1 MKKGAIGCSLV
12 LLFSLMACFNK
23 EKNYPKLEMTADE
36 IVYALVQMY
45 TVNAAINLNDA
56 GLKDSTSSVYY
67 NQVAKLTGKPVE
79 VIKSDFEKLQ
89 TMQDSLIIL
98 QTRALDTIRTI
109 REKQMT
115 KSGVI
120 NSNIN

>member
-23 EKNYPKLEMTADE
+23 EKKYPKLEMTADE

-56 GLKDSTSSVYY
+56 ELKDSTSSVYY

-120 NSNIN
+120 NTNIN